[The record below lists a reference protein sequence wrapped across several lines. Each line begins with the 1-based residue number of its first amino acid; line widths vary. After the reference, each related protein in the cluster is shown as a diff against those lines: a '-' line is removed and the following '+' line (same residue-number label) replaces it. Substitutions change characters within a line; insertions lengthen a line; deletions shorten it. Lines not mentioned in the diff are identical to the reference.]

1 MTYAYELENGQR
13 LIVQNEGDDT
23 VVALSSGDEGQQQ
36 SQSTGFN
43 TGKWSKTPELFF
55 TRGTL
60 ILRLESKSG
69 VEFVRV
75 RGNQIQSMRSEP
87 DLENAEK
94 RKLKKSDE
102 NVVMKPMEPMKPM
115 KPMEPME
122 PMKPMGSMRPM
133 EMRMGD
139 MHMSMGARE
148 KAGASAKRFCTQC
161 GKPVQDDDRYCAS
174 CGHALSGSK

>member
-1 MTYAYELENGQR
+1 MTYAYDLENGQR

-23 VVALSSGDEGQQQ
+23 VVALSSDDEGQQQ
-36 SQSTGFN
+36 SQSTSFN

-55 TRGTL
+55 TRGAL

-69 VEFVRV
+69 AEFIRV

-102 NVVMKPMEPMKPM
+102 DVVMKPMEPMKPM
-115 KPMEPME
+115 A

-139 MHMSMGARE
+139 MQMSMGTRE
-148 KAGASAKRFCTQC
+148 KAAEPAKRFCTQC

-174 CGHALSGSK
+174 CGHALAGLK